1 MKMIKSMLKI
11 QSGSFL
17 SCHNFQKTQ
26 RKAFSVAEV
35 LITLGVIGVIA
46 SIVLPMVKLKYQEI
60 TTVAKVRKVYALL
73 NKGYEASIQRFG
85 PVKYWKLEGTTEL
98 VSVDIIKYL
107 VPTGLKVNYVENKLP
122 HIRGRWLHNKNTNII
137 DSSRW
142 QIYKMDNGATFFQVA
157 MAASDCS
164 YSHNNY
170 NKANIFLQKVC
181 GDFTVDINGEA
192 GPNVYGIDHFQFYI
206 TERGIIPVGIKDDGY
221 RPVRDYCNPKGDKKF
236 NGYSCAAWMLEKGT
250 MPWLYGKQVNWD

>member
-1 MKMIKSMLKI
+1 MLKI

-85 PVKYWKLEGTTEL
+85 PVRYWALEGEKAFG
-98 VSVDIIKYL
+98 SYKFVDYL
-107 VPTGLKVNYVENKLP
+107 IPEGLKVDTLKNLPEVEQYDLTGSVYGMKESPQYRLQDGTM
-122 HIRGRWLHNKNTNII
+122 IFGVWVSDKNCG
-137 DSSRW
+137 S
-142 QIYKMDNGATFFQVA
+142 
-157 MAASDCS
+157 
-164 YSHNNY
+164 NNY
-170 NKANIFLQKVC
+170 FSDDAFTNSVC
-181 GDFTVDINGEA
+181 GDISIDIDGITKKNRL
-192 GPNVYGIDHFQFYI
+192 GIDQFQFRI
-206 TERGIIPVGIKDDGY
+206 VKNGVIPMGHKSDK
-221 RPVRDYCNPKGDKKF
+221 VRSINEFCNPKKPQLF
-236 NGYSCAAWMLEKGT
+236 NGYGCTAWIIEKGT